1 MSQREPELK
10 QQESKSSPVAE
21 QAEQDNH
28 SYQEQAARRIP
39 SPRSVTSL
47 VLLIC
52 IGLFAFYLVA
62 DRVIPNTDMARVRG
76 NVIPLAPLVSGEVT
90 KVNVAPNDLV
100 QTGDPLLQID
110 PTDYQ
115 IALRKA
121 EQGLEEAGKQ
131 IGVQTASV
139 EAAQVKLSDAL
150 VNQENIRRQ
159 AGRVLAMADK
169 GIVTQAD
176 ADKTRA
182 AVAHARA
189 QVETARAGLVQAKK
203 QLGKVGEDNTE
214 MQVAL
219 LALQKAQLDLER
231 TVIRAPAMGGVSN
244 FRLDEGFYAN
254 KGQPLLTFV
263 SGEDSWVEA
272 YYRENSLGNIR
283 VGDLVELALDNA
295 PGEVF
300 RGRVASMDYGVNWE
314 QSQASGQLATVA
326 NQSGWLRQSQ
336 RFPVVIRFEDNRPS
350 GLLRVGGQADVMVYT
365 DGDSVMNIFGKMW
378 IRLISWMSYVR

>member
-76 NVIPLAPLVSGEVT
+76 GNVIPLAPLVSGEVT

-121 EQGLEEAGKQ
+121 EQGAGGGREADWRTDC
-131 IGVQTASV
+131 IGGSCTG
-139 EAAQVKLSDAL
+139 QV
-150 VNQENIRRQ
+150 V
-159 AGRVLAMADK
+159 
-169 GIVTQAD
+169 
-176 ADKTRA
+176 
-182 AVAHARA
+182 
-189 QVETARAGLVQAKK
+189 
-203 QLGKVGEDNTE
+203 
-214 MQVAL
+214 
-219 LALQKAQLDLER
+219 
-231 TVIRAPAMGGVSN
+231 
-244 FRLDEGFYAN
+244 
-254 KGQPLLTFV
+254 
-263 SGEDSWVEA
+263 
-272 YYRENSLGNIR
+272 
-283 VGDLVELALDNA
+283 
-295 PGEVF
+295 
-300 RGRVASMDYGVNWE
+300 
-314 QSQASGQLATVA
+314 
-326 NQSGWLRQSQ
+326 
-336 RFPVVIRFEDNRPS
+336 
-350 GLLRVGGQADVMVYT
+350 
-365 DGDSVMNIFGKMW
+365 
-378 IRLISWMSYVR
+378 